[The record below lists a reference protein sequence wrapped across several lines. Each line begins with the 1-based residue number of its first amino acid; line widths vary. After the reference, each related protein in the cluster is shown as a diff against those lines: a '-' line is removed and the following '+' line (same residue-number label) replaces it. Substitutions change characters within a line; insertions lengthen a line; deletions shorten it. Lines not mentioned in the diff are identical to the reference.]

1 MKDRTTVEIV
11 SVGTELLLGNI
22 VNTNAAYL
30 ADKCAG
36 LGLTN
41 YYQVTVGDNKE
52 RLQETIETAV
62 KRSDIVI
69 LTGGLGPTEDDLTK
83 ETAAQVCGKELY
95 LHEESKQAIE
105 AYFAKKGVKP
115 TENNMKQAMI
125 PEGAIV
131 LKNNNGTA
139 PGVIIP
145 FDNKNIILLP
155 GPPGE
160 LKPMFENSVVPYI
173 QALVPGVIISQ
184 TVKICSVGESA
195 AETMILDMIDSQTNP
210 TIATYAK
217 TGEVHIRVTAKA
229 DSEEEAKRLI
239 KPVVKELKVRFGNNV
254 YSTDEK
260 VSLEQAVVDLLHASD
275 LKISTVESCT
285 GGMIASRIIN
295 VPGASEVLKCG
306 FITYSNKAKRKLAG
320 VKKSTIEKYTSV
332 SEQTAREMA
341 KVPEIGPKADVI
353 VSVTGHIGQKENAD
367 IPMGLVYI
375 ACNVCGSIKVKE
387 YHFNGNRQKIRE
399 SATTEA
405 LVLAREC
412 IMDYFSEKTFG

>member
-83 ETAAQVCGKELY
+83 ETAARVCGKELY